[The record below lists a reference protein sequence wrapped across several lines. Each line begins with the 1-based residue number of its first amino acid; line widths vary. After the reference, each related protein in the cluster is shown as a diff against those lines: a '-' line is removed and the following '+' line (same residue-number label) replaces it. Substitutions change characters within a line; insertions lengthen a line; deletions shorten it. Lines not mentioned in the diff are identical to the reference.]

1 MGDALRRR
9 VLLYLGLGK
18 VWVELEAMQARLKR
32 VEADVYGAR
41 TPRLPS
47 VAPPPWTVTCDTGIR
62 DRQVST
68 SPEVPFSR
76 NRQRRGDT

>member
-32 VEADVYGAR
+32 VEGDVYGAR
-41 TPRLPS
+41 PRLPTQ
-47 VAPPPWTVTCDTGIR
+47 PPWDVTSDTGIR

-76 NRQRRGDT
+76 TRQSRREP